1 MLFKNALE
9 EYCYLCESTTLALLL
24 PLEKNEICQ
33 LHFVCPIMSC
43 MIFRFSRLN
52 SIRFYHGLLCLFL
65 CLGVIACA
73 DDKHKLIAEKV
84 SERVEDFKKKKM
96 ESCRESLLAKA
107 EKQVDSLLLAE
118 AQESLRD
125 SLSRLKPFRPVQPP
139 PLLPIDSL
147 KIQPFFDG
155 PPKQ

>member
-1 MLFKNALE
+1 MLFVQNHHFSNTFTFVKND
-9 EYCYLCESTTLALLL
+9 
-24 PLEKNEICQ
+24 ICQ
-33 LHFVCPIMSC
+33 FPFACSIMSHL
-43 MIFRFSRLN
+43 IFRFC
-52 SIRFYHGLLCLFL
+52 HGFLCLFL
-65 CLGVIACA
+65 CLGMNACA
-73 DDKHKLIAEKV
+73 DDKRKLIAEKV

-107 EKQVDSLLLAE
+107 EKQVDSLLLVE
-118 AQESLRD
+118 AQQSLQD
-125 SLSRLKPFRPVQPP
+125 SLSRIKPFRPVQPP